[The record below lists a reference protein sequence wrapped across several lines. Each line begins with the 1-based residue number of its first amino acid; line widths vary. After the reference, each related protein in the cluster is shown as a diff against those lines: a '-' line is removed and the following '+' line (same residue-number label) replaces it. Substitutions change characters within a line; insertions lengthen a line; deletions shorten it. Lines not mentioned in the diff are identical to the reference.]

1 MNDLFSIK
9 KEQLQNHV
17 FFQTYCVIPEQ
28 ELWQG
33 DIIVTNYDT
42 SLVLGIYTLNEVCY
56 LATSNAAIHF
66 FYGSVIISRERLK
79 RYICQEHCILFHN
92 TCSNHPYYNKRFVV
106 DSKKFE
112 YVYFMKV
119 IVTPLFQRQLF
130 IPQN

>member
-1 MNDLFSIK
+1 MLFQI
-9 KEQLQNHV
+9 
-17 FFQTYCVIPEQ
+17 YCVIAEQ

-66 FYGSVIISRERLK
+66 FYGSVSISRKRLK